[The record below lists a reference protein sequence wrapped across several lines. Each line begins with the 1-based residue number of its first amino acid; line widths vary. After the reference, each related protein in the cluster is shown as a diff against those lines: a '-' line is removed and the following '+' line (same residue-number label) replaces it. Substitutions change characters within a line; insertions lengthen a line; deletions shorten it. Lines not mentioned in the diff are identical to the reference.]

1 MMYLTASLP
10 LAFVGPGAYSLDG
23 RLGLIGRFDPA
34 TAWMVIGAAVAPGG
48 GERRH
53 AAGGARSTPDSRMTH
68 LGRMA

>member
-34 TAWMVIGAAVAPGG
+34 TAWMVIGAAVALAVVNVGM
-48 GERRH
+48 RRV
-53 AAGGARSTPDSRMTH
+53 APAPLRTH
-68 LGRMA
+68 G